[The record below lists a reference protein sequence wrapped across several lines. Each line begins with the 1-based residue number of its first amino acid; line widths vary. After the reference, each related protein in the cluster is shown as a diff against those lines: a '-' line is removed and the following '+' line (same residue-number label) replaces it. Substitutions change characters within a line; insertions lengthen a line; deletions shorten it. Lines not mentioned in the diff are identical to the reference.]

1 MHVALMFLKSGV
13 CCILFIYITNILR
26 FVILSFKYLNQ
37 IFKLIFNIYTKTDKN
52 DPSRFLSDGV
62 SFRAKLIGIL
72 EVGEARGDRMCQ
84 EALQDLKVAIRAA
97 GEHKQRITVH
107 VAIDGLRLR
116 DEKTGVR
123 YIYIVIYSFHLF
135 L

>member
-1 MHVALMFLKSGV
+1 M
-13 CCILFIYITNILR
+13 C
-26 FVILSFKYLNQ
+26 
-37 IFKLIFNIYTKTDKN
+37 TDKN

-116 DEKTGVR
+116 DEKTGVGYLNYSTITNVFILKKIR
-123 YIYIVIYSFHLF
+123 IYIIYLSS
-135 L
+135 